1 MREIVILIH
10 NLKGEIKKVKI
21 DYGACRDK
29 KDLAR
34 ENELIK

>member
-1 MREIVILIH
+1 MRETVILIH
-10 NLKGEIKKVKI
+10 DLKGEIKKAKI

-34 ENELIK
+34 ENDLIK